1 MKFLKLLWNNPAPLA
16 VLVLGVG
23 YICEVSM
30 SDYAKQKYQDMIV
43 AQQHTIAAQQHT
55 IESLQKLD
63 GLHDQLQAVGQTNS
77 VLELQKM
84 AFISSMVTV
93 QMVTEKINHHEDSLS
108 WEAIWLAI
116 VEQYNDSGPRQK
128 IDPRKGLSE
137 ETVKSFHQRSRL

>member
-1 MKFLKLLWNNPAPLA
+1 MKYFMLYLTIGLLLFVNFGA
-16 VLVLGVG
+16 
-23 YICEVSM
+23 
-30 SDYAKQKYQDMIV
+30 YQVFKKDK
-43 AQQHTIAAQQHT
+43 AAIAAQQHT